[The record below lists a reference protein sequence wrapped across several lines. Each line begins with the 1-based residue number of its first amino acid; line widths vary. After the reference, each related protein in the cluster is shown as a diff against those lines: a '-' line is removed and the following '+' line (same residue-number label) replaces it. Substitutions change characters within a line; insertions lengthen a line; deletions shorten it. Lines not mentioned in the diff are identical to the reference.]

1 MCTRVQAPHNGRMN
15 AVWTWIRQHGGQLLM
30 GLLALLLGAALWRWW
45 VGPQVQTEAVQ
56 RRDLLQTVVA
66 SGRVET
72 PHRVDIGAQIT
83 GTVARVPVVEG
94 QAVKAGD
101 VLIELVSTELQSAK
115 RQAEL
120 AVVQAQGRL
129 RQLNDLQGPV
139 VQQTLRQAQANL
151 DAARA
156 SGQRNQALFEQGFIG
171 QAALDESRKA
181 LALADAQALAAQK
194 QVASTQVGGA
204 EHSLA
209 VGAVAE
215 AQANAEVVGAKARY
229 AVVKAPVSGQLIG
242 RTVEVGDVVQAGKVL
257 MTLSPE
263 GATQLVV
270 QIDEKNLR
278 LIALGQQALASA
290 DAYPQQKFKA
300 QVAYINPGIN
310 AQTGAV
316 EVKLDVQEPVHTLRQ
331 DMTVSVD
338 MAVARKP
345 QALAMQVGHVNDIN
359 GPAPWVWLRDAGHA
373 VRRPVRLGLRGGA
386 WVEVLAGLREG
397 DAVIAMPGGGANTL
411 REGQRVRAQP

>member
-1 MCTRVQAPHNGRMN
+1 MPQHNGAMN
-15 AVWTWIRQHGGQLLM
+15 AVWTWVRQHGGKLLL
-30 GLLALLLGAALWRWW
+30 GLLALLLGAALLRWW
-45 VGPQVQTEAVQ
+45 MGPQVQTEVVQ

-66 SGRVET
+66 TGRVET

-83 GTVARVPVVEG
+83 GTVARVPVAEG
-94 QAVKAGD
+94 QVVKAGD
-101 VLIELVSTELQSAK
+101 VLIELVGAELRSAQ

-120 AVVQAQGRL
+120 AVTQAQGRL

-139 VQQTLRQAQANL
+139 VQQTLRQAQASL
-151 DAARA
+151 DTARA
-156 SGQRNQALFEQGFIG
+156 SWQRSLALFEQGFIG

-181 LALADAQALAAQK
+181 LALAEAQVLAAQK
-194 QVASTQVGGA
+194 QVASTQAGGA

-215 AQANAEVVGAKARY
+215 AQANAEVVSAKARY
-229 AVVKAPVSGQLIG
+229 AVIKAPMSGQLIG
-242 RTVEVGDVVQAGKVL
+242 RNVEVGDVVQAGKVL

-278 LIALGQQALASA
+278 LIALGQQALVSA

-316 EVKLDVQEPVHTLRQ
+316 EVKLDVLESVQTLRQ

-338 MAVARKP
+338 MEVARKP
-345 QALAMQVGHVNDIN
+345 QALALQVSQISDIN
-359 GPAPWVWLRDAGHA
+359 GAAPWVWLLEGGHA
-373 VRRPVRLGLRGGA
+373 QRRSVRLGLRGGA
-386 WVEVLAGLREG
+386 WVEVLDGLREG
-397 DAVIAMPGGGANTL
+397 DAVITPPNASSNAL

>member
-1 MCTRVQAPHNGRMN
+1 MCGKGMAPHNALMN
-15 AVWTWIRQHGGQLLM
+15 AVWTWIRQHGGQLML

-229 AVVKAPVSGQLIG
+229 AVIKAPVSGQLIG
-242 RTVEVGDVVQAGKVL
+242 RSVEVGDVVQAGKVL

-316 EVKLDVQEPVHTLRQ
+316 EVKLDVLEPVHTLRQ

-345 QALAMQVGHVNDIN
+345 QALALQVGHVNDIN

>member
-1 MCTRVQAPHNGRMN
+1 MN
-15 AVWTWIRQHGGQLLM
+15 VVWTWIRPRIAQLFW
-30 GLLALLLGAALWRWW
+30 GLLFLFLGAAALRWW
-45 VGPQVQTEAVQ
+45 VGPLVQTEAVQ

-72 PHRVDIGAQIT
+72 PHRVDMGAQIT
-83 GTVARVPVVEG
+83 GTVARVPVAEG
-94 QAVKAGD
+94 QSVKAGD
-101 VLIELVSTELQSAK
+101 VLIELVSTELESAQ
-115 RQAEL
+115 RQAEQ
-120 AVVQAQGRL
+120 AVMQAKGRL
-129 RQLNDLQGPV
+129 RQLTDLQGPV
-139 VQQTLRQAQANL
+139 AQQMLRQAQAGL

-156 SGQRNQALFEQGFIG
+156 SGQRSLALFEQGFIG

-181 LALADAQALAAQK
+181 LTLAEAQVLAAQK
-194 QVASTQVGGA
+194 QVASTQTGGA

-215 AQANAEVVGAKARY
+215 AQANAEGVRAKARY
-229 AVVKAPVSGQLIG
+229 AVIQAPVSGQLIG
-242 RTVEVGDVVQAGKVL
+242 RSVEVGDVVQAGKVL

-316 EVKLDVQEPVHTLRQ
+316 EVKLDVTEPQPNLRQ

-338 MAVARKP
+338 LVVARKA
-345 QALAMQVGHVNDIN
+345 QVLALQVGHVNDIN
-359 GPAPWVWLRDAGHA
+359 GAAPWVWLRDACHA
-373 VRRPVRLGLRGGA
+373 VRRPLRLGLRGGA
-386 WVEVLAGLREG
+386 WVEVLDGLREG
-397 DAVIAMPGGGANTL
+397 DAVILVPEGLSNAL
-411 REGQRVRAQP
+411 RQGQRVRAPS

>member
-1 MCTRVQAPHNGRMN
+1 MFANCMAQHNGFMN
-15 AVWTWIRQHGGQLLM
+15 AVWTWVRQHGGQLLL
-30 GLLALLLGAALWRWW
+30 GLMALLLGAALLRWW
-45 VGPQVQTEAVQ
+45 MGPQVQTEAVQ
-56 RRDLLQTVVA
+56 RRDLLQTLVA

-83 GTVARVPVVEG
+83 GTVARVPVAEG

-101 VLIELVSTELQSAK
+101 VLIELVSTELQSAQ
-115 RQAEL
+115 RQAAL
-120 AVVQAQGRL
+120 AVTQAQGRL

-139 VQQTLRQAQANL
+139 VQQTLRQAQASL
-151 DAARA
+151 DTARA
-156 SGQRNQALFEQGFIG
+156 SWQRSLALFEQGFIG

-181 LALADAQALAAQK
+181 LALADAQVQAAQK
-194 QVASTQVGGA
+194 QVASTQAGGA

-215 AQANAEVVGAKARY
+215 AQANAEVVSAKARY
-229 AVVKAPVSGQLIG
+229 AVIKAPVSGQLIG
-242 RTVEVGDVVQAGKVL
+242 RNVEVGDVVQAGKVL

-290 DAYPQQKFKA
+290 DAYPHQQFKA

-310 AQTGAV
+310 ALTGAV
-316 EVKLDVQEPVHTLRQ
+316 EVKLDVQQPVQTLRQ

-338 MAVARKP
+338 MEVARKP
-345 QALAMQVGHVNDIN
+345 QALALQLSQVNDIN
-359 GPAPWVWLRDAGHA
+359 GPAPWVWLLDAGHV
-373 VRRPVRLGLRGGA
+373 VRRPVRLGLRGGV
-386 WVEVLAGLREG
+386 WVEVLDGLREG
-397 DAVIAMPGGGANTL
+397 DAVIAMPNTL
-411 REGQRVRAQP
+411 TNALHEGQRVRAQP

>member
-1 MCTRVQAPHNGRMN
+1 MGCMN
-15 AVWTWIRQHGGQLLM
+15 AVWTWVRQHGGQLLL
-30 GLLALLLGAALWRWW
+30 GLMALLLGAALLRWW
-45 VGPQVQTEAVQ
+45 MGPQVQTEAVQ

-83 GTVARVPVVEG
+83 GTVARVPVAEG

-120 AVVQAQGRL
+120 AVLQAQGRL

-139 VQQTLRQAQANL
+139 VQQTLRQAQASL
-151 DAARA
+151 DTARA
-156 SGQRNQALFEQGFIG
+156 SWQRSLALFEQGFIG

-181 LALADAQALAAQK
+181 LALADAQVLAAQK
-194 QVASTQVGGA
+194 QVASTQAGGA

-215 AQANAEVVGAKARY
+215 AQANAEVLKAKARY
-229 AVVKAPVSGQLIG
+229 AVIKAPVSGQLIG
-242 RTVEVGDVVQAGKVL
+242 RHVEVGDVVQAGKVL

-278 LIALGQQALASA
+278 LIALGQQALVSA

-316 EVKLDVQEPVHTLRQ
+316 EVKLDVLESVQTLRQ

-338 MAVARKP
+338 MEVARKP
-345 QALAMQVGHVNDIN
+345 QALALQVRQVNDIH
-359 GPAPWVWLRDAGHA
+359 GPAPWVWLLDAGHA

-386 WVEVLAGLREG
+386 WVEVLDGLREG
-397 DAVIAMPGGGANTL
+397 DAVIAMPNTLTNAL

>member
-1 MCTRVQAPHNGRMN
+1 
-15 AVWTWIRQHGGQLLM
+15 
-30 GLLALLLGAALWRWW
+30 
-45 VGPQVQTEAVQ
+45 
-56 RRDLLQTVVA
+56 
-66 SGRVET
+66 
-72 PHRVDIGAQIT
+72 
-83 GTVARVPVVEG
+83 
-94 QAVKAGD
+94 
-101 VLIELVSTELQSAK
+101 
-115 RQAEL
+115 
-120 AVVQAQGRL
+120 
-129 RQLNDLQGPV
+129 LNDLQGPV
-139 VQQTLRQAQANL
+139 VQQTLRQAQASL

-156 SGQRNQALFEQGFIG
+156 SGQRSLALFEQGFIG

-181 LALADAQALAAQK
+181 LALADAQVLAAQK
-194 QVASTQVGGA
+194 QVASTQAGGA

-215 AQANAEVVGAKARY
+215 AQANAEAVSAKARY
-229 AVVKAPVSGQLIG
+229 AVIKPPVSGQLIG
-242 RTVEVGDVVQAGKVL
+242 RSVEVGDVVQAGKVL

-316 EVKLDVQEPVHTLRQ
+316 EVKLDVSEPVQTLRQ

-338 MAVARKP
+338 LAGGTQAAGVGACRWGRSTTSTGPRLGCGCEMRAMRCAARCGWACAVARGWRCWT
-345 QALAMQVGHVNDIN
+345 ACA
-359 GPAPWVWLRDAGHA
+359 
-373 VRRPVRLGLRGGA
+373 
-386 WVEVLAGLREG
+386 
-397 DAVIAMPGGGANTL
+397 
-411 REGQRVRAQP
+411 RATP

>member
-1 MCTRVQAPHNGRMN
+1 MN
-15 AVWTWIRQHGGQLLM
+15 AVWTWIRQHGGRLLL
-30 GLLALLLGAALWRWW
+30 GLLALLLGAALLRWW
-45 VGPQVQTEAVQ
+45 AGPQVQTEAVQ
-56 RRDLLQTVVA
+56 LRDLLQTVVA

-83 GTVARVPVVEG
+83 GTVARVPVAEG
-94 QAVKAGD
+94 QVVKAGD
-101 VLIELVSTELQSAK
+101 VLIELVGNELKSAL

-120 AVVQAQGRL
+120 AVAQTQGRL
-129 RQLNDLQGPV
+129 RQLNELQAPV
-139 VQQTLRQAQANL
+139 VQQTLRQAQASL
-151 DAARA
+151 DTARA
-156 SGQRNQALFEQGFIG
+156 QWQRQSELFEKGFIG

-194 QVASTQVGGA
+194 QLTSTQAGGA
-204 EHSLA
+204 EYNLA

-215 AQANAEVVGAKARY
+215 AQANAEVVSAKARY
-229 AVVKAPVSGQLIG
+229 ALIRAPVSGQLIG
-242 RTVEVGDVVQAGKVL
+242 RNVEVGDVVQAGKVL

-263 GATQLVV
+263 GPTQLVV

-278 LIALGQQALASA
+278 LIALGQQAWASS
-290 DAYPQQKFKA
+290 DAYPLHKFKA

-310 AQTGAV
+310 AQTGSV
-316 EVKLDVQEPVHTLRQ
+316 EVKLDVLEPQPTLKQ

-345 QALAMQVGHVNDIN
+345 QALALKVGNVNEIN
-359 GPAPWVWLRDAGHA
+359 GPAPWVWLLDAGRA
-373 VRRPVRLGLRGGA
+373 QRRPVRLGLRGGA
-386 WVEVLAGLREG
+386 WVEVLDGLREG
-397 DAVIAMPGGGANTL
+397 DAVIAMPNPL

>member
-1 MCTRVQAPHNGRMN
+1 MFVNCMAQHNGFMN
-15 AVWTWIRQHGGQLLM
+15 AVWTWIRQHGGQLLL
-30 GLLALLLGAALWRWW
+30 GLMVLLLGAALLRWW
-45 VGPQVQTEAVQ
+45 MGPQVQTEAVQ

-83 GTVARVPVVEG
+83 GTVARVPVAEG
-94 QAVKAGD
+94 QTVKAGD

-120 AVVQAQGRL
+120 AVTQAQGRL

-139 VQQTLRQAQANL
+139 VQQTLRQAQASL
-151 DAARA
+151 DTARA
-156 SGQRNQALFEQGFIG
+156 SWQRNLALFEQGFIG
-171 QAALDESRKA
+171 RAALDESRKA
-181 LALADAQALAAQK
+181 LALADAQVLSAQK
-194 QVASTQVGGA
+194 QVASTQAGGA

-215 AQANAEVVGAKARY
+215 AQANAEVVSAKARY
-229 AVVKAPVSGQLIG
+229 AVIKAPVSGQLIG
-242 RTVEVGDVVQAGKVL
+242 RSVEVGDVVQAGKVL

-316 EVKLDVQEPVHTLRQ
+316 EVKLDVPEPVQTLRQ

-338 MAVARKP
+338 MEVARKP
-345 QALAMQVGHVNDIN
+345 QALALQLSQVNDIH
-359 GPAPWVWLRDAGHA
+359 GPAPWVWLLDAGHA

-386 WVEVLAGLREG
+386 WVEVLDGLREG
-397 DAVIAMPGGGANTL
+397 DAVIALPNAL

>member
-1 MCTRVQAPHNGRMN
+1 MNRMAPHNGRMN
-15 AVWTWIRQHGGQLLM
+15 AVWTWIRQHGGQLLL
-30 GLLALLLGAALWRWW
+30 GLLALLLGAALLRWW
-45 VGPQVQTEAVQ
+45 MGPQVQTETVQ
-56 RRDLLQTVVA
+56 RRDLLHTVVA

-83 GTVARVPVVEG
+83 GTVARVPVAEG
-94 QAVKAGD
+94 QTVKVSD
-101 VLIELVSTELQSAK
+101 VLIELVSTELKSAQ

-120 AVVQAQGRL
+120 AVTQAQGRL
-129 RQLNDLQGPV
+129 RQLNELQAPV

-151 DAARA
+151 DTARA
-156 SGQRNQALFEQGFIG
+156 QWQRQSALFEKGFIG

-194 QVASTQVGGA
+194 QVASTQAGGA
-204 EHSLA
+204 EYNLA

-215 AQANAEVVGAKARY
+215 AQANAEVVSAKARY
-229 AVVKAPVSGQLIG
+229 AVIKAPVNGQLIG
-242 RTVEVGDVVQAGKVL
+242 RNVEVGDVVQAGKVL

-316 EVKLDVQEPVHTLRQ
+316 EVKLDVLEPVHTLRQ

-338 MAVARKP
+338 MEVARKP
-345 QALAMQVGHVNDIN
+345 QALALQVGHVNDIN
-359 GPAPWVWLRDAGHA
+359 GSAPWVWLLEAGHA
-373 VRRPVRLGLRGGA
+373 VHRAVRLGLRGGA
-386 WVEVLAGLREG
+386 WVEVLEGLREG
-397 DAVIAMPGGGANTL
+397 DAVIAQSNALPQTL